1 MTTKNLPMAKL
12 SGTVRILS
20 SKSDGQRAL
29 LCAALSNGI
38 SRIKNS
44 GSSKDVLDLLEVI
57 QQMGAIVEKTRP
69 NELKIQGTQKFPLKE
84 TFSVGES
91 GLGMRL
97 IVPICAAHTGEFI
110 ITGEGSILKRT
121 HNFFIQELPAFGVDV
136 SSQNGFP
143 PIQIIGKMQAGN
155 YVVDGSQSSQFI
167 SGLLLALPLL
177 EGDSILKVDDLVSK
191 SYVQMTLNTLEKFGV
206 KINTMGGS
214 KFSVKG
220 SQSFISCDYQVESDW
235 SSASYWLVASALGHD
250 VKISNLNKLSDQPD
264 KKIVEIFEQA
274 TCSIET
280 TDEIITINGFERI
293 PFTCDLKD
301 CPDLFPAL
309 TVLAAF
315 CPGKSV
321 IKGAGRLKNKESDRG
336 LALQSELGKLG
347 VEIELLDDEMIIH
360 GQNEL
365 KSSIVKSHGDH
376 RIAMSLAIAGTFIE
390 GGLKIEHPEVVS
402 KSYPEFWQDLE
413 GLTIR

>member
-1 MTTKNLPMAKL
+1 MNKL
-12 SGTVRILS
+12 
-20 SKSDGQRAL
+20 
-29 LCAALSNGI
+29 
-38 SRIKNS
+38 
-44 GSSKDVLDLLEVI
+44 
-57 QQMGAIVEKTRP
+57 
-69 NELKIQGTQKFPLKE
+69 
-84 TFSVGES
+84 
-91 GLGMRL
+91 
-97 IVPICAAHTGEFI
+97 
-110 ITGEGSILKRT
+110 
-121 HNFFIQELPAFGVDV
+121 
-136 SSQNGFP
+136 
-143 PIQIIGKMQAGN
+143 
-155 YVVDGSQSSQFI
+155 
-167 SGLLLALPLL
+167 
-177 EGDSILKVDDLVSK
+177 
-191 SYVQMTLNTLEKFGV
+191 KFGV

-250 VKISNLNKLSDQPD
+250 VKISNLNKFSDQPD

-365 KSSIVKSHGDH
+365 KSSVVKSHGDH

-390 GGLKIEHPEVVS
+390 GGLQIEHPEVVS